1 MIKGESVRL
10 DGTDA
15 DLFDDDAAT
24 GKKRKTNRY
33 AGFTDAVWG
42 GKTRGWAASAG
53 RLDGDKWTAILQA
66 AMEKMDWSGD
76 DGDVDREE
84 DHSGGTL
91 DPRSLI
97 EIW

>member
-1 MIKGESVRL
+1 MIKAGHVRL

-15 DLFDDDAAT
+15 DLDDDATT
-24 GKKRKTNRY
+24 GKKCKTNRY

-42 GKTRGWAASAG
+42 GKTRGWAASAR
-53 RLDGDKWTAILQA
+53 RLDGSKWTVILQA

-76 DGDVDREE
+76 DGDMDCEE
-84 DHSGGTL
+84 DQSGGAF

>member
-1 MIKGESVRL
+1 MIKAGHVRL

-15 DLFDDDAAT
+15 DLDDDAAA

-42 GKTRGWAASAG
+42 GKTRAWAASA
-53 RLDGDKWTAILQA
+53 RCLDGSKWTAILKA
-66 AMEKMDWSGD
+66 TMEKMDWSGD
-76 DGDVDREE
+76 DGEMDHEE
-84 DHSGGTL
+84 DQSGGVF